1 MKMRMMSTLAVLAL
15 AVTPGVAQA
24 DIITLNDSNVG
35 NSFTVDY
42 DGYTGSGSI
51 DGLTSQIVFTL
62 TAATANS
69 YTLNYAVTNNSTAPI
84 TTSRV
89 SGFGFNTDPTISGAT
104 STGTYSVTALNSNV
118 PNVGTVDVCFKD
130 GGGTNS
136 CAGGGGGGV
145 DLGGTGSGTLTLSFA
160 SPITSLSLSDFFT
173 RYQSIS
179 GAGATTS
186 AVGSGTISSS
196 SGGSSSGGTPVPE
209 PGMFGLFALGVGAL
223 MLRRRRSGSSAATG
237 TPALAAA

>member
-1 MKMRMMSTLAVLAL
+1 MNIRILPILAAAAL
-15 AVTPGVAQA
+15 ASLPGVAHA
-24 DIITLNDSNVG
+24 DVITLGSGDLNK
-35 NSFTVDY
+35 SFTVDY
-42 DGYTGSGSI
+42 NGYTGSGAI

-62 TAATANS
+62 TGTTANS
-69 YTLNYAVTNNSTAPI
+69 YTLSYAVANNSGTPI
-84 TTSRV
+84 TGSRV
-89 SGFGFNTDPTISGAT
+89 SGFGFNTDPTISGAS

-118 PNVGTVDVCFKD
+118 PNVGTVDVCFKG

-145 DLGGTGSGTLTLSFA
+145 SLGDSGSGTLTLSFA
-160 SPITSLSLSDFFT
+160 SPVTSLTLSDFFT

-179 GAGATTS
+179 GAGSTTS
-186 AVGSGTISSS
+186 AVGSGTISTS

-223 MLRRRRSGSSAATG
+223 MLRRRRSAGAPQLAT
-237 TPALAAA
+237 T

>member
-1 MKMRMMSTLAVLAL
+1 MKSRILPIIGAAMLAMAPGLAH
-15 AVTPGVAQA
+15 A
-24 DIITLNDSNVG
+24 DVITLGSGDIDK
-35 NSFTVDY
+35 SFSVDY
-42 DGYTGSGSI
+42 DGYTGGGSI

-62 TAATANS
+62 TGATATS
-69 YTLNYAVTNNSTAPI
+69 YTLSYAVANNSSAPI
-84 TTSRV
+84 TGSRV
-89 SGFGFNTDPTISGAT
+89 SGFGFNTDPTISGAS

-145 DLGGTGSGTLTLSFA
+145 NLGDSGSGTLTLSFA
-160 SPITSLSLSDFFT
+160 SPVSSLTLSDFFT

-179 GAGATTS
+179 GAGSTTS
-186 AVGSGTISSS
+186 AVGSGTISTS
-196 SGGSSSGGTPVPE
+196 SGGSSTGGTPVPE

-223 MLRRRRSGSSAATG
+223 ILRRRRQPPTAR
-237 TPALAAA
+237 LAAA

>member
-1 MKMRMMSTLAVLAL
+1 MKNRILPVLA
-15 AVTPGVAQA
+15 AVAVATLPGIAQA
-24 DIITLNDSNVG
+24 DVISLSSSDLNK
-35 NSFTVDY
+35 SFTVDY
-42 DGYTGSGSI
+42 NGYTGSGTI
-51 DGLTSQIVFTL
+51 DGLASQIVFTL

-69 YTLNYAVTNNSTAPI
+69 YTLGYNVTNTSGAPI
-84 TTSRV
+84 SGSRV
-89 SGFGFNTDPTISGAT
+89 SGFGFNTDPTISGAS

-118 PNVGTVDVCFKD
+118 PNVGSVDVCFKG

-145 DLGGTGSGTLTLSFA
+145 SLGDSGSGTLTLSFA
-160 SPITSLSLSDFFT
+160 SPVTSLTLSDFFT

-179 GAGATTS
+179 GAGSTTS
-186 AVGSGTISSS
+186 AVGSGTISTS

-223 MLRRRRSGSSAATG
+223 MLRRRRQSTS
-237 TPALAAA
+237 PQLAAA

>member
-1 MKMRMMSTLAVLAL
+1 MKNRILPVLAAAAL
-15 AVTPGVAQA
+15 AALPGIAQA
-24 DIITLNDSNVG
+24 DVITLG
-35 NSFTVDY
+35 NSDLNKSFTVDY
-42 DGYTGSGSI
+42 NGYTGSGAI
-51 DGLTSQIVFTL
+51 DGLASQIVFTL
-62 TAATANS
+62 TGTTATS
-69 YTLNYAVTNNSTAPI
+69 YTLGYAVTNTSGAPI
-84 TTSRV
+84 TDSRV
-89 SGFGFNTDPTISGAT
+89 SGFGFNTDPTISGAS

-118 PNVGTVDVCFKD
+118 PNVGSVDVCFKG

-145 DLGGTGSGTLTLSFA
+145 GLGDSGSGTLTLSFA
-160 SPITSLSLSDFFT
+160 SPITSLTLSDFFA

-186 AVGSGTISSS
+186 AVGSGTISTS

-223 MLRRRRSGSSAATG
+223 MLRRRRPSSA
-237 TPALAAA
+237 PQFVAA